1 MKKLLSFMV
10 KIWNQCY
17 NSVVIRYR
25 KIKHGENLVINGRL
39 RVFGHGRIQLGRD
52 VGINSGLSANP
63 IGGDTCT
70 IFSLKENAVL
80 TLGDGVGISNTAIVC
95 HNRVSIGSRTLI
107 GGGTKIYDTDFHSL
121 NCEERGDYGREKAVT
136 KPIMIGED
144 VFIGAHSIILKGV
157 SIGNRSIIGA
167 GSVVTKNIPADE
179 VWAGNPARRIRR
191 NPGEL
196 RDE

>member
-1 MKKLLSFMV
+1 MKKLLSLMV

-25 KIKHGENLVINGRL
+25 NIKHGENLVINGRL
-39 RVFGHGRIQLGRD
+39 RVFGHGRIQLGKN

-70 IFSLKENAVL
+70 IFSLKENAQL
-80 TLGDGVGISNTAIVC
+80 TLGDGVGLSNTAIVC
-95 HNRVSIGSRTLI
+95 HDRVSIGSRTLI

-121 NCEERGDYGREKAVT
+121 NYEERGDYEKEKAVT
-136 KPIMIGED
+136 KPVTIGED

-157 SIGNRSIIGA
+157 SIGDRSIVGA

-179 VWAGNPARRIRR
+179 VWAGNPARCVRR
-191 NPGEL
+191 NQE
-196 RDE
+196 ESQSQ